1 MTRNHGGNSLAVN
14 RTADCQSIV
23 REELPNVDND
33 DQRLAATK
41 VAVMLSCFGPYA
53 RVLITFQSILCK
65 TKYREATAPPTGH
78 CTAVI
83 VDRISVDTIEAGRDN
98 AELPMA
104 VSATNEWNRG
114 KVQNRTGCKQHDRT
128 VFMFS

>member
-1 MTRNHGGNSLAVN
+1 MS
-14 RTADCQSIV
+14 
-23 REELPNVDND
+23 
-33 DQRLAATK
+33 
-41 VAVMLSCFGPYA
+41 SCFGAYA
-53 RVLITFQSILCK
+53 RVLITFHSIVCK
-65 TKYREATAPPTGH
+65 TKYREATVPPTGH

-83 VDRISVDTIEAGRDN
+83 VDRISVDTIEAGGDN

-114 KVQNRTGCKQHDRT
+114 RVQNKTGCKHHGRT